1 MRTIALEEHYVTP
14 EYMASEGRWL
24 EPYQQVVRPLLD
36 LGAGRIAAMDAGG
49 VDLAVLSLTR
59 PGVAAARLRR
69 GHHAIYLH
77 PTPPPTAVTEAIYGG
92 FSADI
97 SFSLS
102 TTGWGWH
109 IDTALHVL
117 RLIVSGVFDRYPTLQ
132 VIVGHM
138 GETLPFMLPRFDVA
152 FAQRMSRLELPVSG
166 YLRRNISYTFSG
178 FNERPTFDI
187 LLAQMGVDRIMF
199 STDYPYGS
207 MATATEFL
215 AGLPLDE
222 ASRESIAFGNA
233 EKLMKL

>member
-1 MRTIALEEHYVTP
+1 MATAAPAQAADELSRAVGELGFAGAIINGHSRGRYLDDPYFRPILE
-14 EYMASEGRWL
+14 R
-24 EPYQQVVRPLLD
+24 
-36 LGAGRIAAMDAGG
+36 
-49 VDLAVLSLTR
+49 AVSLSV
-59 PGVAAARLRR
+59 P
-69 GHHAIYLH
+69 IYLH